1 MSAEAEKRMAGNY
14 EITQALRIGDRE
26 VVFGIDPAS
35 DKPYFCAL
43 YQKIFEIIQFR
54 ERYEKCFA
62 SDNFVDVAEQF
73 AAYVQEQCQ
82 KVREEW
88 AKVAV
93 PRIRITEGMCFPQ
106 DYGQDLTGKIVAIKP
121 DVLRPEYRSADHQLV
136 LVDGGSGAI
145 ANSYGTTCFCVNL
158 YTGESVRWGRYDVL
172 GEIKPDCLPD
182 WAKERAEKIRQRAE
196 REKAQNRSHPE
207 QER

>member
-1 MSAEAEKRMAGNY
+1 MAKPEKRMAGNY

-35 DKPYFCAL
+35 DQPYFCAL
-43 YQKIFEIIQFR
+43 YQKVFEIIRFR
-54 ERYEKCFA
+54 ERYEACFA

-88 AKVAV
+88 AKVTV
-93 PRIRITEGMCFPQ
+93 PRIRITEEMCIPH

-121 DVLRPEYRSADHQLV
+121 SVLRPEYRSADHQLV
-136 LVDGGSGAI
+136 LVDGGSGAA

-158 YTGESVRWGRYDVL
+158 YTGESVRWRRYDVL
-172 GEIKPDCLPD
+172 GEVKPECLPD
-182 WAKERAEKIRQRAE
+182 WARERATEIGQRQTGQKQR
-196 REKAQNRSHPE
+196 RGQQE

>member
-1 MSAEAEKRMAGNY
+1 MAKPEKRMAGNY

-35 DKPYFCAL
+35 DQPYFCAL
-43 YQKIFEIIQFR
+43 YQKVFEIIRFR
-54 ERYEKCFA
+54 ERYEACFA

-88 AKVAV
+88 AKVTV
-93 PRIRITEGMCFPQ
+93 PRIRITEEMCIPH

-121 DVLRPEYRSADHQLV
+121 SVLRPEYRSADHQLV
-136 LVDGGSGAI
+136 LVDGGSGAA

-158 YTGESVRWGRYDVL
+158 YTGESVRWRRYDVL
-172 GEIKPDCLPD
+172 GEVKPECLPD
-182 WAKERAEKIRQRAE
+182 WAERRAAEIGQRQAGQKQRRE
-196 REKAQNRSHPE
+196 RQE

>member
-1 MSAEAEKRMAGNY
+1 MAEPEKRMAKNY

-35 DKPYFCAL
+35 DQPYFCAL
-43 YQKIFEIIQFR
+43 YHKIFEIIRFR
-54 ERYEKCFA
+54 ERYEVCFV

-88 AKVAV
+88 AKVTV
-93 PRIRITEGMCFPQ
+93 PRIRITEGMCIPH
-106 DYGQDLTGKIVAIKP
+106 DYGQDLTGKVVAIKP
-121 DVLRPEYRSADHQLV
+121 SALRPEYRSADHQLV
-136 LVDGGSGAI
+136 LVDGGSGAA

-158 YTGESVRWGRYDVL
+158 YTGESVRWRRYDVL
-172 GEIKPDCLPD
+172 GEVKPECLPD
-182 WAKERAEKIRQRAE
+182 WAERRAAEIRQRQA
-196 REKAQNRSHPE
+196 E
-207 QER
+207 QEKGRKQPAQER

>member
-54 ERYEKCFA
+54 EWYEKCFA
-62 SDNFVDVAEQF
+62 SDNFVEVAEQF

-93 PRIRITEGMCFPQ
+93 PRIRITEEMCFSQ
-106 DYGQDLTGKIVAIKP
+106 DYRNPCPWRKNPRQMNPRRVSQTRRTKQRQNMCKQKVSIGCAICKGRSESAGKQSIARFRRERSKP
-121 DVLRPEYRSADHQLV
+121 CWSAR
-136 LVDGGSGAI
+136 
-145 ANSYGTTCFCVNL
+145 NT
-158 YTGESVRWGRYDVL
+158 
-172 GEIKPDCLPD
+172 
-182 WAKERAEKIRQRAE
+182 
-196 REKAQNRSHPE
+196 
-207 QER
+207 